1 MKKATV
7 KKGICAGI
15 IATFFLLG
23 VVMPAAAQV
32 ERTVVALRGEIG
44 VEPPEGSLLCRPAGL
59 SVEGVTVPEALTLL
73 SNSANVSV
81 AFSPSFLP
89 QGLRVDCDCRGVSL
103 AVALDQIL
111 SATEFGYMELGD
123 QIVIAKRTPQESMG
137 SLRRLPAHW
146 AAANASLPSN
156 LSGPLPN
163 DGSTVA
169 EAQPSQPGFWSF
181 SPRAGTI
188 RGRVTDAATGGPL
201 AVVQVTVM
209 GTAFTTLT
217 NEAGDYVLSGVPA
230 GLYTLQASRLG
241 YADAFRENVRVRDDG
256 TEMVD
261 FALRVSALS
270 MDELVVTGMV
280 DPTSARRVAFT
291 VGRLSA
297 EALPAPSAN
306 AVAAIQGK
314 IAGASI
320 ITPAQPGGG
329 INIVLRTPT
338 SISRSNT
345 PLFVVDGVVLA
356 STFGRSSADLSSLDI
371 ESIEV
376 VKGAAAASLY
386 GSRAAA
392 GVIQIRT
399 RRGMGPGAEGTQVTV
414 RSEMGVSQL
423 GRRISLARH
432 HNYLVNAQGQYV
444 DATGNVVSR
453 DNRVLRPASERFL
466 DVPYAD
472 PIYDHGD
479 QFFDPGRFSTNSVTI
494 AGRSENT
501 NFFAA
506 FGNHQMGGVVLD
518 HGGYARN
525 DLRLNLDHSLAANLR
540 FSFSG
545 YHMRSDRENLPD
557 DTFFQLIQ
565 QAPDV
570 NLREPD
576 PDGTPYIFDP
586 DPQGVTPNPLYELVT
601 SRDEE
606 ERVRTLGNVE
616 LRWSPVGWFNMEGT
630 FSYDRSDRTSR
641 FYFPRGRNTNVSAWQ
656 DGAINRGNG
665 LTTAINSALTA
676 QFRGSWRDLSGRLTL
691 RALQEKEDYEWV
703 STRARGLAVEG
714 VEDLDAGTIPLVSG
728 STQEISAQG
737 FFAITNFDYQG
748 KYIGDVLVRRDG
760 SSLFGPEERWHTYYR
775 ASGAWRMAE
784 EPWWTIDAIDE
795 FKLRYSI
802 GTAGGR
808 PSFSDRFETYSFTDG
823 GGVSKSTLG
832 NRFLKPERTTE
843 QEFGVDIIIQNRYSI
858 QLSHARQVTEDQ
870 LVAVPLP
877 AAFGFSSQWQNAGT
891 VEGTSWEATF
901 EAAVVERP
909 NLRWSLGL
917 VADRSRHEITEYNRR
932 CFRTGTAS
940 AFFRCAGETLGT
952 IYGTRFLTSLS
963 ELPEGVPANQ
973 FQVNDDGLVVW
984 VGDGG
989 NWRNHQWGTSTSIE
1003 GQTYGWGL
1011 PILELD
1017 EGGSSAVVRVGD
1029 SNPDL
1034 MWGLSSNLRYGN
1046 LTVYTL
1052 FNAQVGGDIV
1062 NRTKQRMY
1070 QYFRSGDADQ
1080 AGRPQERKKTTDYYT
1095 TLYAANLVNEWF
1107 VEDASYVKLR
1117 EISLRYRVPSSALER
1132 LGGVGISEASVFATG
1147 RNLFTWS
1154 DYSGYDPEAGTPL
1167 ARIDSFIYPQFRTM
1181 TLGLEIRF

>member
-1 MKKATV
+1 MRTRVRALFFFSLM
-7 KKGICAGI
+7 AGW
-15 IATFFLLG
+15 AG
-23 VVMPAAAQV
+23 GAAAQQLGDGGDWTN
-32 ERTVVALRGEIG
+32 EPLMAESLSGSAVV
-44 VEPPEGSLLCRPAGL
+44 S
-59 SVEGVTVPEALTLL
+59 S
-73 SNSANVSV
+73 
-81 AFSPSFLP
+81 SPLE
-89 QGLRVDCDCRGVSL
+89 
-103 AVALDQIL
+103 AVA
-111 SATEFGYMELGD
+111 
-123 QIVIAKRTPQESMG
+123 
-137 SLRRLPAHW
+137 
-146 AAANASLPSN
+146 
-156 LSGPLPN
+156 
-163 DGSTVA
+163 
-169 EAQPSQPGFWSF
+169 
-181 SPRAGTI
+181 RAGTI
-188 RGRVTDAATGGPL
+188 RGRVTDATTGGPL
-201 AVVQVTVM
+201 SVVQVTVM

-217 NEAGDYVLSGVPA
+217 NDAGDYVLTGVPA
-230 GLYTLQASRLG
+230 GTYTLQAARLG

-256 TEMVD
+256 IEMID
-261 FALRVSALS
+261 FALRVSALA

-306 AVAAIQGK
+306 AIASIQGK

-320 ITPAQPGGG
+320 ITPAQPGAG
-329 INIVLRTPT
+329 INIVLRSPT

-345 PLFVVDGVVLA
+345 PLFVVDGGVLA
-356 STFGRSSADLSSLDI
+356 STFGRSTADLSSLDI

-399 RRGMGPGAEGTQVTV
+399 RRGTGAGAAGTQVTV

-423 GRRISLARH
+423 GRKISLSRH
-432 HNYLVNAQGQYV
+432 HNFLTNAQGQYV
-444 DATGNVVSR
+444 DAAGNVVSR
-453 DNRVLRPASERFL
+453 DNRVLRPAAERFL

-479 QFFDPGRFSTNSVTI
+479 QFFDPGRFMTNSVTV

-501 NFFAA
+501 NFFAS
-506 FGNHQMGGVVLD
+506 FGNHQMAGVVLD
-518 HGGYARN
+518 HGGFDRN
-525 DLRLNLDHSLAANLR
+525 DLRLNLDHSLGANLR

-545 YHMRSDRENLPD
+545 FHMRSDRENLPE

-570 NLREPD
+570 NLLEPD

-601 SRDEE
+601 SQDEE

-616 LRWSPVGWFNMEGT
+616 MRWSPVGWFNMEGP
-630 FSYDRSDRTSR
+630 FSYDRSDRTTR
-641 FYFPRGRNTNVSAWQ
+641 FYFPRGRNTNITSWQ
-656 DGAINRGNG
+656 DGAIDRGNG

-676 QFRGSWRDLSGRLTL
+676 QFRGSWQDLSARLTL

-714 VEDLDAGTIPLVSG
+714 VPDLDAGTIPLISG
-728 STQEISAQG
+728 STQEIAAQG
-737 FFAITNFDYQG
+737 FFAITNFDYLG

-784 EPWWTIDAIDE
+784 EPWWTIGAIDE

-808 PSFSDRFETYSFTDG
+808 PSYSDRFETYSVTDG
-823 GGVSKSTLG
+823 GGVTKSSLG

-843 QEFGVDIIIQNRYSI
+843 QEFGIDAIIRNRFSV
-858 QLSHARQVTEDQ
+858 QLSHARQKTVDQ

-891 VEGTSWEATF
+891 VEGTSWEATL
-901 EAAVVERP
+901 EAAVVERS
-909 NLRWSLGL
+909 NLRWTLGL

-952 IYGTRFLTSLS
+952 MYGTRFLTSLS
-963 ELPEGVPANQ
+963 ELPEGLPGTQ

-984 VGDGG
+984 VGEGG
-989 NWRNHQWGTSTSIE
+989 NWRNHQWGTSASID
-1003 GQTYGWGL
+1003 GTTYDWGL
-1011 PILELD
+1011 PILQLD

-1034 MWGLSSNLRYGN
+1034 MWGLSSNLHYGN
-1046 LTVYTL
+1046 LNVYAL
-1052 FNAQVGGDIV
+1052 VNAQVGGDIV

-1080 AGRPQERKKTTDYYT
+1080 SGKSQETKKTTDYYT

-1107 VEDASYVKLR
+1107 VEPAGYVKLR
-1117 EISLRYRVPSSALER
+1117 EVSLRYRVPRGTLER
-1132 LGGVGISEASVFATG
+1132 FSGVGISEASVFATG
-1147 RNLFTWS
+1147 RNLLTWS

-1167 ARIDSFIYPQFRTM
+1167 ARIDSFVYPQFRTM
-1181 TLGLEIRF
+1181 TMGLEIRF